1 VPIRVQLD
9 PKWRGDMGV
18 ISTLRVRNINGDL
31 LPLTSVA
38 DITMGSSAATIDRFD
53 RARKVAVEADLHG
66 KELGDAMKIID
77 ELPALK
83 NLPPGISRPSYGNSE
98 QMQIMFVGFAVAL
111 ITGILLNLAVLTL
124 LFRNVFQPFTIMSAL
139 PLSFGGAFAALLAVH
154 LSLSLP
160 ALIGII
166 MLMGIVTKNSILLV
180 EYAIMAR
187 RERGMERFEALMDA
201 GAKRAR
207 PIIMTT
213 IAMVAGM
220 APIALALGN
229 DAEFRQPMAVAV
241 IGGLIA
247 STLLSLVFVPVT
259 FTLVDDVQQWLAPK
273 FGRLLTPKEEV
284 PDVGVHPAE

>member
-1 VPIRVQLD
+1 
-9 PKWRGDMGV
+9 
-18 ISTLRVRNINGDL
+18 
-31 LPLTSVA
+31 
-38 DITMGSSAATIDRFD
+38 
-53 RARKVAVEADLHG
+53 
-66 KELGDAMKIID
+66 
-77 ELPALK
+77 
-83 NLPPGISRPSYGNSE
+83 
-98 QMQIMFVGFAVAL
+98 
-111 ITGILLNLAVLTL
+111 VLTL

-154 LSLSLP
+154 MSLSLP

-187 RERGMERFEALMDA
+187 RERGFARFEALMDA

-220 APIALALGN
+220 APIAAGLGN

-259 FTLVDDVQQWLAPK
+259 FTLVDDIQQWLAPK
-273 FGRLLTPKEEV
+273 FGRLLTPQDEATAKQ
-284 PDVGVHPAE
+284 PPPHPAE